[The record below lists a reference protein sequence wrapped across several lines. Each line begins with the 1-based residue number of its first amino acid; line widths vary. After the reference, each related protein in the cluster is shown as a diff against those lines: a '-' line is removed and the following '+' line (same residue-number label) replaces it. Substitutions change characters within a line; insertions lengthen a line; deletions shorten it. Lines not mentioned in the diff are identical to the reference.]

1 MYTIYQ
7 IEYGDTL
14 DKIASKTNTTVDNI
28 KDINGFMSNADLKVG
43 NLMVVPKNN
52 GTFKTYTVK
61 QGDSIYSIARMFNVD
76 PDVLLMVNG
85 LNKTDYIYPNQEVLV
100 PINGVEVY
108 VTKSGDT
115 LDYIIKNLG
124 IDANR
129 LNNQNKIIYV
139 MEDQLIINK
148 KEEN

>member
-28 KDINGFMSNADLKVG
+28 KDINGFMSNADLMVG

-108 VTKSGDT
+108 ITKSGDT

>member
-1 MYTIYQ
+1 M
-7 IEYGDTL
+7 L
-14 DKIASKTNTTVDNI
+14 
-28 KDINGFMSNADLKVG
+28 
-43 NLMVVPKNN
+43 
-52 GTFKTYTVK
+52 
-61 QGDSIYSIARMFNVD
+61 NVD

>member
-28 KDINGFMSNADLKVG
+28 KDINGFMSNADLMVG